1 MRERLLLGPVLVLLL
16 VLGLWLDE
24 YLDDQPLPER
34 LTALGD
40 GLGVS
45 VQTFPPGVVVLPIVL
60 LLSVLA
66 AREMAGIFKSKG
78 LLASRRMH
86 SLAAIAGLLVSCL
99 VPSGVD
105 AVTAVGVVASA
116 AVAVLVSALLYH
128 SRHASYEGIVAAAGG
143 VALSF
148 VYLGLAFGFI
158 LAIRRGHSAW
168 TLLYLLALVKGCD
181 TGAYFVG
188 TAWGRRKL
196 IPWLSPGKTWE
207 GLIGGAVVAAGLGA
221 VGAWILTRWDD
232 GAGALRLSPAVGAV
246 LGGVLGIL
254 GQVGDL
260 LVSLL
265 KRDAHQKDSGHL
277 LPGFGGVL
285 DLLDSPLLAAP
296 AAFWLLAAVS

>member
-1 MRERLLLGPVLVLLL
+1 MRQRLLLGPVLVL
-16 VLGLWLDE
+16 VVVAGLWLDQF
-24 YLDDQPLPER
+24 LDGQALPGW
-34 LTALGD
+34 LGSLADPGGTGNTA
-40 GLGVS
+40 
-45 VQTFPPGVVVLPIVL
+45 PPGLVLLPIMLV
-60 LLSVLA
+60 LSVLA

-78 LLASRRMH
+78 LVASRRMH
-86 SLAAIAGLLVSCL
+86 SIAAVAGLLVSCL
-99 VPSGVD
+99 MPSEADGVR
-105 AVTAVGVVASA
+105 AVAVVASA

-158 LAIRRGHSAW
+158 LAMRREHSAW
-168 TLLYLLALVKGCD
+168 TVLYVLALVKGCD

-188 TAWGRRKL
+188 TAFGRRKL

-207 GLIGGAVVAAGLGA
+207 GLLGGAATAALLGA
-221 VGAWILTRWDD
+221 LGAWVLAAADGTPGGTRLNPGI
-232 GAGALRLSPAVGAV
+232 GAI
-246 LGGVLGIL
+246 LGGVLGVL

-265 KRDAHQKDSGHL
+265 KRDAQKKDSGRV

-285 DLLDSPLLAAP
+285 DVLDSPLLAAP
-296 AAFWLLAAVS
+296 AAFWILAAID